1 MTFNRSL
8 LKEKRE
14 LYMSNKSEYII
25 FALKKLKDIIFLV
38 LRSKMSVSW
47 GKVRLVGQFDILA
60 WDNLFSS
67 QLRLVGQFVLRS
79 CPTGRTPVYRQNR

>member
-47 GKVRLVGQFDILA
+47 GKVRLVGQFEILA
-60 WDNLFSS
+60 QDNLFSS
-67 QLRLVGQFVLRS
+67 KVPLVGQFF
-79 CPTGRTPVYRQNR
+79 